1 MIAIDSNV
9 LVYAHD
15 SGDSAKHAAAK
26 ELLKTILS
34 GKRKAAVCTQ
44 SLAEFFAVSTRKLHL
59 SIPEAQETV
68 NDLLG
73 HRTLV
78 LCEYDISTVKKA
90 MSRTKHTARFWD
102 TLIATT
108 LLEHGISTLY
118 TENLK
123 DFEGLGI
130 DAVDPF
136 AQ

>member
-15 SGDSAKHAAAK
+15 VNDSDKHFAAK
-26 ELLKTILS
+26 ELLKTILI

-44 SLAEFFAVSTRKLHL
+44 SIAEFFSVSTRKLHL

-68 NDLLG
+68 NDLLDR
-73 HRTLV
+73 RTLI
-78 LCEYDISTVKKA
+78 LCEYNISTVRKA
-90 MSRTKHTARFWD
+90 MRKTKHTTRFWD

-118 TENLK
+118 TENVK

-130 DAVDPF
+130 EAVNPF
-136 AQ
+136 V